1 MSESS
6 LSVLD
11 GSTFVVS
18 DPHGEVIP
26 GEGHEHGFFAED
38 TRFISRWVLHVGDRP
53 LQLLSLN
60 QGTHFDAQF
69 FLTPRVGPE
78 EQAPWS
84 IVRHRLV
91 DHVWMEEITF
101 TNHLHETSRTR
112 LMLEVDT
119 DFADLF
125 EVKDVA
131 IPERRVGV
139 SHDATSL
146 TLAYANG
153 DFRRSV
159 NISTTSPAKI
169 TRTGLEFELEL
180 APGQQW
186 TTTLTVAPFASQPGV
201 RFTERKAR
209 GALDAVRRERIA
221 ELDTWLEGAPVLE
234 ADDPTLVRTYR
245 ASLTDLGALRMQ
257 PDLSDEATL
266 PRRDCRGSWR
276 CSAATA

>member
-1 MSESS
+1 VSESS

-18 DPHGEVIP
+18 DPHGDVIP
-26 GEGHEHGFFAED
+26 GGVHEHGFFAAD
-38 TRFISRWVLHVGDRP
+38 TRFISRWVLQVGERP

-125 EVKDVA
+125 EVKDV
-131 IPERRVGV
+131 
-139 SHDATSL
+139 
-146 TLAYANG
+146 
-153 DFRRSV
+153 
-159 NISTTSPAKI
+159 TTPPA
-169 TRTGLEFELEL
+169 
-180 APGQQW
+180 
-186 TTTLTVAPFASQPGV
+186 
-201 RFTERKAR
+201 
-209 GALDAVRRERIA
+209 
-221 ELDTWLEGAPVLE
+221 
-234 ADDPTLVRTYR
+234 
-245 ASLTDLGALRMQ
+245 
-257 PDLSDEATL
+257 
-266 PRRDCRGSWR
+266 
-276 CSAATA
+276 